1 MKRSIFLLFFLLCL
15 GLLFSQSDYEEFTDS
30 EYNDYLN
37 RDEQEEYEP
46 EVIEYSPREII
57 SISRNT
63 NLVAAIKA
71 LEVISL
77 QFENKKIV
85 NMSTNNSPIEFPIN
99 QMYWKDALE
108 LLTKING
115 LVLEERPGAY
125 IVSDQSALQAYDSE
139 GNITGTGT
147 TADMISPHTKQVR
160 ISSIFFKTDKTLSR
174 DIGIDWSTL
183 MRGTVNANVNFT
195 GANKV
200 SEDIFNASITHNI
213 QSGDVSIQ
221 LDVLLRILEQYQK
234 GSVVARPSVTVIS
247 GKKGF
252 IQVGQDF
259 SVKSLDDA
267 GNTTEQ
273 FFSTGIILDVTPN
286 VINFEGSEAI
296 NLDVRVEKSSAVP
309 GDVSTI
315 IDKSQ
320 SSTNVILFDGE
331 ETVIGGLFDTDRQ
344 TTRAGVP
351 FLKDLPWWV
360 FGLRYIFG
368 YNSWSSTTNE
378 MIIILKAE
386 LIDNLED
393 RKLKDTTIQ
402 QGFEKER
409 QDFEKA
415 KELMKN

>member
-1 MKRSIFLLFFLLCL
+1 MKKLFLLSILILCL
-15 GLLFSQSDYEEFTDS
+15 GICQAQYSETD
-30 EYNDYLN
+30 EYNDYGYD
-37 RDEQEEYEP
+37 DETIEYTES

-57 SISRNT
+57 SISRTT
-63 NLVAAIKA
+63 NLVSAIRA

-85 NMSTNNSPIEFPIN
+85 NISMKNDPIGFPIN

-108 LLTKING
+108 LLAKING
-115 LVLEERPGAY
+115 FSLEERPGAY
-125 IVSDQSALQAYDSE
+125 IVSDEAQTLRMDSSGAVSE
-139 GNITGTGT
+139 TGELVEIIT
-147 TADMISPHTKQVR
+147 PKTKQVR

-183 MRGTVNANVNFT
+183 LRGNVNANVNFS

-200 SEDIFNASITHNI
+200 GDDIFNASITHNI
-213 QSGDVSIQ
+213 QTGNVTIQ
-221 LDVLLRILEQYQK
+221 LDALLRILEQYQK
-234 GSVVARPSVTVIS
+234 GSVVARPTVTVLS

-267 GNTTEQ
+267 GNIMEE
-273 FFSTGIILDVTPN
+273 FFSTGIILDVTPK
-286 VINFEGSEAI
+286 VISVDGLDAI
-296 NLDVRVEKSSAVP
+296 NLDVMVEKSSAVP

-315 IDKSQ
+315 INRSM
-320 SSTNVILFDGE
+320 STTNVMLFNGE
-331 ETVIGGLFDTDRQ
+331 ETVIGGLFDTDKQ
-344 TTRAGVP
+344 STRAGIP

-368 YNSWSSTTNE
+368 YNSWSTNTNE

-386 LIDNLED
+386 LIDSLED
-393 RKLKDTTIQ
+393 RQIEEKPVNEEMDNQKL
-402 QGFEKER
+402 E
-409 QDFEKA
+409 FEKA
-415 KELMKN
+415 KELFDFK